1 MQVASRQK
9 ELFAKSVKT
18 IKVMSK
24 LKIKIKYRDKKCNKV
39 LQKGIEGQKLNPL
52 RTMSEGEKMKKNKS
66 GKE

>member
-1 MQVASRQK
+1 M
-9 ELFAKSVKT
+9 KT

-24 LKIKIKYRDKKCNKV
+24 SKIKIRYRDKKCNKV

-66 GKE
+66 EKE